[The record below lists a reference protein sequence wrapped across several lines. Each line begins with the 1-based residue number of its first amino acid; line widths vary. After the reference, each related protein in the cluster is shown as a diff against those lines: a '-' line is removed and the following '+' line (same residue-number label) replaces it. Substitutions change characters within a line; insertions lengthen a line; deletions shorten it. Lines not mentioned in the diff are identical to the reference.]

1 MTKEVALAGNPNSGK
16 TTLFNA
22 LTGSSQ
28 VVGNWPGVT
37 VEKKEGRLKSQPPI
51 LIQDL
56 PGIYSLSPYS
66 SEEVISREFLIDQQP
81 DMILNTVDATN
92 LERNLYLTLQLMEIG
107 RPLIIAL
114 NMTDLLERMGRQ
126 INTDKL
132 SYLLGVKIFSVSA
145 LKGTGIRRV
154 SAALAEEPE
163 KFTYKFPRYD
173 NRIESALKMIQENIS
188 GVVPA
193 DLLRWYSIKVY
204 ERDEKVIAAIKPK
217 LDQQASADIEEI
229 IATSEK
235 ILGDQSDSII
245 ANARYDLITR
255 MVQMCVAD
263 RQDAGQSLTDR
274 IDKVVANKWLAFP
287 IFAVVMWFIYYVSIQ
302 LIGSW
307 GSSWLND
314 VLFGRIIPNY
324 VNGLLSAWNVASW
337 MKGLIV
343 DGIIGGVGA
352 VIGFLPQIVMLFFCL
367 GLLEDCGYMARIA
380 FVMDRVFHKFNLSGK
395 SFIPMIVSTACGVPG
410 VMATRTIENEK
421 DRKMTIMITTFMPC
435 SAKLTIITLIGAAF
449 FPYQS
454 WVAPSAYLLSIAVV
468 VASGIFLKKTKLFA
482 GESAPFVMELPAT
495 TCRGWE
501 MFCARFG
508 AGLRDS

>member
-114 NMTDLLERMGRQ
+114 NMTDLLERLGRQ

-193 DLLRWYSIKVY
+193 DLLR
-204 ERDEKVIAAIKPK
+204 
-217 LDQQASADIEEI
+217 
-229 IATSEK
+229 
-235 ILGDQSDSII
+235 
-245 ANARYDLITR
+245 
-255 MVQMCVAD
+255 
-263 RQDAGQSLTDR
+263 
-274 IDKVVANKWLAFP
+274 
-287 IFAVVMWFIYYVSIQ
+287 
-302 LIGSW
+302 
-307 GSSWLND
+307 
-314 VLFGRIIPNY
+314 
-324 VNGLLSAWNVASW
+324 
-337 MKGLIV
+337 
-343 DGIIGGVGA
+343 
-352 VIGFLPQIVMLFFCL
+352 
-367 GLLEDCGYMARIA
+367 
-380 FVMDRVFHKFNLSGK
+380 
-395 SFIPMIVSTACGVPG
+395 
-410 VMATRTIENEK
+410 
-421 DRKMTIMITTFMPC
+421 
-435 SAKLTIITLIGAAF
+435 
-449 FPYQS
+449 
-454 WVAPSAYLLSIAVV
+454 
-468 VASGIFLKKTKLFA
+468 
-482 GESAPFVMELPAT
+482 
-495 TCRGWE
+495 
-501 MFCARFG
+501 
-508 AGLRDS
+508 